1 MGWHGRSGNHRRYF
15 RRLVGE
21 VTDEHDRAEEEPQQI
36 AADTWVVPAR
46 LGLDDLAELVNLE
59 VDDDEVDTVGGL
71 LAKALGKVPLVG
83 SKAKVAGME
92 LRVKS
97 VSGSVAKWIPYW

>member
-1 MGWHGRSGNHRRYF
+1 M
-15 RRLVGE
+15 
-21 VTDEHDRAEEEPQQI
+21 
-36 AADTWVVPAR
+36 PAR

-71 LAKALGKVPLVG
+71 LVKALGKVPLVG
-83 SKAKVAGME
+83 SKVKVAGME

-97 VSGSVAKWIPYW
+97 VSGRRRQMDTLLVKRLETEMD